1 VPKARGLGRGLSELI
16 PESVAAPGERIEEL
30 PLGAVRPNPHQPRR
44 RFDPERLAELAASVR
59 EHGVLEPIVVRRARG
74 DGYEIVAGERRWR
87 AAAIAGQERVPVV
100 VRDVS
105 DERML
110 EIALVE
116 NLQRE
121 DLGLWEEASA
131 LRALMQTY
139 GWTQEQVA
147 ERVAKSRSHVANT
160 LRVLALPEGAR
171 TLVEEGRLS
180 LGHVKAILEAPPER
194 IETLARTAADGG
206 LTVREVG
213 ARVAALGRRSERR
226 GGRPASARS
235 AWPPDLQARAASVG
249 ARLGRPLRWRA
260 SGEGGEV
267 ALECGSAKEAAHLL
281 WALERAL
288 MFLEEQSGRVGSDVP
303 RGTSIGEGAP

>member
-1 VPKARGLGRGLSELI
+1 MPKARGLGRGLSELI
-16 PESVAAPGERIEEL
+16 PESVASPGERVEEL
-30 PLGAVRPNPHQPRR
+30 PLGAVRPNPQQPRR

-59 EHGVLEPIVVRRARG
+59 EHGVLEPIVVRAKG

-87 AAAIAGQERVPVV
+87 AAAIAGRDRVPVV

-105 DERML
+105 DDRML

-131 LRALMQTY
+131 LRALMQSY
-139 GWTQEQVA
+139 GWTQEQLA

-171 TLVEEGRLS
+171 ALVEEGRLS
-180 LGHVKAILEAPPER
+180 LGHVKAILEGPPEHVNA
-194 IETLARTAADGG
+194 LAQAAADGG
-206 LTVREVG
+206 LTVREVA
-213 ARVAALGRRSERR
+213 ARVAALGRRTAGR
-226 GGRPASARS
+226 GGRPASARG
-235 AWPPDLQARAASVG
+235 AWPPALQATAASVG

-260 SGEGGEV
+260 AGEGGEV
-267 ALECGSAKEAAHLL
+267 GVECTSASEAARLL
-281 WALERAL
+281 WALDRAL
-288 MFLEEQSGRVGSDVP
+288 LFLEEHGDSAGTDVP
-303 RGTSIGEGAP
+303 RGTTAGRGAQ